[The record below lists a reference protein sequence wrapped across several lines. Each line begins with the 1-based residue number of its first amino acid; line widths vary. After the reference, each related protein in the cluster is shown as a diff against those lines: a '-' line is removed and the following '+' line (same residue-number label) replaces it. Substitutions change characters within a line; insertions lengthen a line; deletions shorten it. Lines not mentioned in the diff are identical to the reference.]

1 MKDLFNDMPFS
12 SDNDITGQ
20 NRGNNEFHGEP
31 RLSMDEFEELRLL
44 LDNARASFAAEDS
57 DIIPDPRI
65 HKNLRAMVSARKK
78 KFELPVLNLQK
89 VLNFP
94 VPAYQVGLAMTLVF
108 FMIVLTG
115 KRTGSNMNSAGIVH
129 KVDTIYDKVYKKSST
144 IVASIDS
151 QSKKIMPAAYSAD
164 YTDSIDMDFG
174 SNSSQDQKTI
184 LGEPGNSP
192 GQNSPALQQLNN
204 PGEMDIPDK
213 GGSYLEDTSKWNKSF
228 HGLM

>member
-20 NRGNNEFHGEP
+20 NRGSNEFHGEP

-44 LDNARASFAAEDS
+44 LDSAKASFAAEDS
-57 DIIPDPRI
+57 DIIPDPMI

-78 KFELPVLNLQK
+78 KFEFPVLNLQK

-174 SNSSQDQKTI
+174 SNSNQGQKI
-184 LGEPGNSP
+184 IRGEQGNTP
-192 GQNSPALQQLNN
+192 HHESPALKQLKN

-213 GGSYLEDTSKWNKSF
+213 GGSYLEDTSKWNNSY